1 MKKSVLKMLA
11 IGFLVMGSSSAI
23 AGQTGWVVSAKV
35 KTIVAT
41 GNGGIDFRL
50 VPELSGC
57 VSQSGYGALYASV
70 YPDNPALKNIQS
82 ILLAA
87 YMADKPV
94 AVWFSDTN
102 CTVGEVELGG
112 RI

>member
-1 MKKSVLKMLA
+1 MA
-11 IGFLVMGSSSAI
+11 TTASAL
-23 AGQTGWVVSAKV
+23 AGQTGWIVSAKV

-50 VPELSGC
+50 IPELSGC
-57 VSQSGYGALYASV
+57 ASQSGYGPTYASV
-70 YPDNPALKNIQS
+70 YPDNAAIKNIQS

-87 YMADKPV
+87 YLADKPV
-94 AVWFSDTN
+94 AVWFSDAN